1 VYQTTLSPAP
11 AGRTAGVNNA
21 IKTGDHIPALGAPGS
36 ALIVTVTKVR
46 VALSHPVASFWAAA
60 YAV

>member
-1 VYQTTLSPAP
+1 LPSKQVITF
-11 AGRTAGVNNA
+11 
-21 IKTGDHIPALGAPGS
+21 PALGAPGS

-46 VALSHPVASFWAAA
+46 VALSQLVASIRAAA